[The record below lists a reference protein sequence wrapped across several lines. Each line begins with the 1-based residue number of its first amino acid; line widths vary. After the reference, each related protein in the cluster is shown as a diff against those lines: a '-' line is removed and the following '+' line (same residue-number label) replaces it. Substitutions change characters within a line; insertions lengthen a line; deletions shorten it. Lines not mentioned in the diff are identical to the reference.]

1 MQRDHG
7 RISFNWDAA
16 SHFAAVDY
24 LMSERKGNRFV
35 SLGLPFAAVLVVIA
49 AMWVVEDGLT
59 FDQVVELV
67 LFFAAFSILAAVVCV
82 SLMSQPVRRFL
93 FRRGSMAPCAL
104 EFNND
109 GITVAIGKSPIRYP
123 WSKVRS
129 IADNSEYVFVL
140 ARSSSCFA
148 IPKTAFV
155 SPVEADN
162 FVASMR
168 RFLAP

>member
-1 MQRDHG
+1 MQSDHG

-16 SHFAAVDY
+16 SHFAAIDY
-24 LMSERKGNRFV
+24 LMSQHKGNRFV
-35 SLGLPFAAVLVVIA
+35 SLGLPFAMVLVVITVL
-49 AMWVVEDGLT
+49 WIVEGSLT
-59 FDQVVELV
+59 FDKVMQLV
-67 LFFAAFSILAAVVCV
+67 LFFAAFSVLAAVVCL

-93 FRRGSMAPCAL
+93 FRRGSTAPCAL

-148 IPKTAFV
+148 IPKAAFV

-162 FVASMR
+162 FIASMR